1 MIVNT
6 TNTLLEI
13 LNLEETIIIK
23 TNTKTIAIVPHNGEI
38 SVIDKDGDVL
48 LYSSEEEI
56 TAEIVSHVKMIIDQ
70 QDGD

>member
-23 TNTKTIAIVPHNGEI
+23 TNTKTIAIIPHNGEI
-38 SVIDKDGDVL
+38 SVVDKATDEVVYTSEKGNEF
-48 LYSSEEEI
+48 YSDM
-56 TAEIVSHVKMIIDQ
+56 VKTLISQ
-70 QDGD
+70 QEGE